1 MSEQHKQWI
10 GIDVCQDYLDIAI
23 HPEGKT
29 FRLANDAPGQAELV
43 QKLSSYQV
51 EGIVLE
57 ATGGIERAVMSALEA
72 AGHQTRRVNPLQIRH
87 FARAAGKLAKTDKI
101 DAEMIAHFGQSLK
114 PPVTLLPDAQT
125 RELQALVTR
134 RQQVVAMV
142 TMEKNH
148 LHSCETWVRSSIEAT
163 IAQLEAQLVELETR
177 LASASTGR
185 PQWQERLAILT
196 SVKGIGPVISQA
208 LLVHLPELGQRT
220 AKQIA
225 ALVGVAPFNRD
236 SGKFRGQ
243 RRIQGGRKELRSL
256 LYMAAMCAVQHN
268 SVFRDHYAQLLQRG
282 KPRKVALVACI
293 RKLLGILNAM
303 LRNNQPWCEQPVPL
317 AAPATN

>member
-1 MSEQHKQWI
+1 MSETIKQWI
-10 GIDVCQDYLDIAI
+10 GIDVSQENLDIAI
-23 HPEGKT
+23 YPQNST
-29 FRLANDAPGQAELV
+29 FRVTNDGSGRAELV
-43 QKLSSYQV
+43 LKLAAYEI

-57 ATGGIERAVMSALEA
+57 ATGGLERAVMSELET
-72 AGHQTRRVNPLQIRH
+72 AGYQPRRVNPVQIRH
-87 FARAAGKLAKTDKI
+87 FAKASGKLAKTDRI
-101 DAEMIAHFGQSLK
+101 DALMIAHFGQSLN

-163 IAQLEAQLVELETR
+163 IAQLEAQLQELEAR
-177 LASASTGR
+177 LAHVSTQR

-208 LLVHLPELGQRT
+208 LLVQLPELGQRT

-225 ALVGVAPFNRD
+225 ALVGVAPFNHD

-303 LRNNQPWCEQPVPL
+303 LRTNQPWLDPVPL
-317 AAPATN
+317 VAASPS

>member
-10 GIDVCQDYLDIAI
+10 GIDVCQNYLDIAI

-29 FRLANDAPGQAELV
+29 FRLANDVPGQAELV
-43 QKLSSYQV
+43 QRISSLSV

-72 AGHQTRRVNPLQIRH
+72 AGYQTRRVNPLQIRH
-87 FARAAGKLAKTDKI
+87 FSRAAGKLAKTDKI
-101 DAEMIAHFGQSLK
+101 DAQMIAHFGQSLK

-148 LHSCETWVRSSIEAT
+148 LHSCETWVRQSIEVT
-163 IAQLEAQLVELETR
+163 IAQLEAQLKELETR
-177 LASASTGR
+177 LAQASTQR
-185 PQWQERLAILT
+185 PQWQERLELLT

-303 LRNNQPWCEQPVPL
+303 LRTNQPWLDSVPL
-317 AAPATN
+317 VSASPS